1 MNFWLIIICFGVAFV
16 LQYVL
21 AMFQMKSFTIHY
33 GKLRKIGKV
42 AIGKKKGGFMA
53 GAIAMLAVD
62 DSGIILKAS
71 YLSGVTVLSR
81 FKELRGFEGKD
92 IVKLV
97 DEDAKKYPKQVRKAI
112 LEASS
117 NYITITNGG
126 EVQEPQSPLNR
137 MAGSVK
143 KLATQK

>member
-1 MNFWLIIICFGVAFV
+1 MNFWLIIICFGAAFI
-16 LQYVL
+16 LQYAL
-21 AMFQMKSFTIHY
+21 AMLQMKSFTIHY
-33 GKLRKIGKV
+33 KRLRRLGKV

-62 DSGIILKAS
+62 NNGIILEAS

-81 FKELRGFEGKD
+81 FKELDGFEGKN

-97 DEDAKKYPKQVRKAI
+97 EEDTLKYPKQVRKAI

-117 NYITITNGG
+117 NYITIMDGG
-126 EVQEPQSPLNR
+126 EIKEPESPLSR
-137 MAGSVK
+137 LSGSVK

>member
-1 MNFWLIIICFGVAFV
+1 MNFWLIIICFGAAFI
-16 LQYVL
+16 LQYGF
-21 AMFQMKSFTIHY
+21 AMLQMKSFTKHY
-33 GKLRKIGKV
+33 GKLRRKGKV
-42 AIGKKKGGFMA
+42 AIGKRKGGFMA

-62 DSGIILKAS
+62 DEGIIITGS
-71 YLSGVTVLSR
+71 YLSGVTVMAR
-81 FKELRGFEGKD
+81 FKELNGLEGKN

-97 DEDAKKYPKQVRKAI
+97 EDDILKYPKQVRKSI

-117 NYITITNGG
+117 NYITIINGG
-126 EVQEPQSPLNR
+126 EVKQPESPLNK